1 MFRLPRLS
9 LNPAKQL
16 MFYFLFLDMKKS
28 KGLNIGLDIA
38 AGDLANMKYFETNE
52 YIAIEKHLPPPSD
65 FTENEKV
72 IMWTTQRNY
81 HGIKHFEKKAF
92 HQIDLRESE
101 FKNDFSVLTETIGIN
116 VAFSL
121 EDNTSLNFLNK
132 LINNINDGG
141 YLIINFGNHNNFLNK
156 FKKEIHSLFSEH
168 EIIRYIEYGRWSDRE
183 YSLISSNIRSMF
195 MFCFWFLRKPTSE
208 KEMKIYYF
216 LRISHAN

>member
-1 MFRLPRLS
+1 MFRFPRLS

-38 AGDLANMKYFETNE
+38 AGNLANMKYFETNV

-65 FTENEKV
+65 FTDNEKIIV
-72 IMWTTQRNY
+72 GTPNHNY
-81 HGIKHFEKKAF
+81 LGIKNFERKTF

-116 VAFSL
+116 VAFSD
-121 EDNTSLNFLNK
+121 EDNTSLSFLK
-132 LINNINDGG
+132 KFMNNINDGG

-156 FKKEIHSLFSEH
+156 FKKEVFSMFSEH
-168 EIIRYIEYGRWSDRE
+168 EIIRCIEYGRWSDRDF
-183 YSLISSNIRSMF
+183 SLISSITKSMF

-208 KEMKIYYF
+208 KELKIYYF
-216 LRISHAN
+216 LRIRHAK